1 VKARNSNGVHSHN
14 WSLVVVAAV
23 SRCP

>member
-14 WSLVVVAAV
+14 WSRIVVAAV
-23 SRCP
+23 SGCP